1 VPGPIEVCSW
11 VTKKNLQGLPDTSVS
26 RWLSRSNKLLF
37 PVYTALAAFLLY
49 TCVYGFRKTFAVAT
63 FEGIEYWGV
72 SYKVWLVVFQVV
84 GYALSKF
91 IGIKVVS
98 ELKSSARFGGILIFS
113 LIAGLSW
120 LFFGLVPAPYNVFFL
135 LTNGLPLGMIWGL
148 IFSYLEGRQTTEA
161 LGAGLSVSF
170 IFSAGFSKTVGAFI
184 LTWGVSE
191 TWMPFV
197 ASMLFTPPLLLFLW
211 LLDQV
216 PPPTMIDQALRTKR
230 QPMNAHDRKKFAQMF
245 APVLLVLILAYMM
258 LTAMRDFRDNF
269 SKEIWT
275 ALGYNAS
282 PEIFT
287 LTEIPIALLVLIA
300 IGSMIFIKD
309 NKKALFVNLYMIMAG
324 FAFVG
329 IGTLLF
335 QNRLISPT
343 AWIILSGFGLYL
355 GYVPF
360 NCVLF
365 ERLIATFKITGTVGF
380 VMYLAD
386 AFGYLGSVGVLLYKE
401 FMQPGVSWLDFFI
414 TSGFVVNISGMVLLA
429 ISIIYFD
436 RKQEYN
442 VIPKYYEK
450 PI

>member
-1 VPGPIEVCSW
+1 LQIQPDSF
-11 VTKKNLQGLPDTSVS
+11 VT
-26 RWLSRSNKLLF
+26 RWLSGSNKLRF
-37 PVYTALAAFLLY
+37 TVYTALVAFLLY
-49 TCVYGFRKTFAVAT
+49 TCVYVFRKTFAVAT

-72 SYKVWLVVFQVV
+72 SYKVWLVVFQVI

-98 ELKSSARFGGILIFS
+98 ELKSSARFMGILIFS
-113 LIAGLSW
+113 LVAGLSW
-120 LFFGLVPAPYNVFFL
+120 LFFGLVPAPYNVIFL
-135 LTNGLPLGMIWGL
+135 FTNGLPLGMIWGL
-148 IFSYLEGRQTTEA
+148 IFSYLEGRTTTEA

-170 IFSAGFSKTVGAFI
+170 IFSAGFSKTIGAFI

-197 ASMLFTPPLLLFLW
+197 ASLMFTPLMLLFLW
-211 LLDQV
+211 MLNQV
-216 PPPTMIDQALRTKR
+216 PPPTMVDQAMRTKR
-230 QPMNAHDRKKFAQMF
+230 QPMDADDRRKFVMMF
-245 APVLLVLILAYMM
+245 APVLVVLIISYMM
-258 LTAMRDFRDNF
+258 LTAMRDLRDNF

-275 ALGYNAS
+275 ALGYNVS
-282 PEIFT
+282 PDTFT
-287 LTEIPIALLVLIA
+287 WTEVPISLVVLIA
-300 IGSMIFIKD
+300 IGSIIFIKS
-309 NKKALFVNLYMIMAG
+309 NKKALFVTLYVILAG

-329 IGTLLF
+329 LGTLLF
-335 QNRLISPT
+335 QSHLISAP
-343 AWIILSGFGLYL
+343 AWVIFTGFGLYL

-365 ERLIATFKITGTVGF
+365 ERLIAAFRITGTVGF

-401 FMQPGVSWLDFFI
+401 FAQPNVSWLDFF
-414 TSGFVVNISGMVLLA
+414 TASGFVVSISGMVLLT
-429 ISIIYFD
+429 ISIVYFN
-436 RKQEYN
+436 RKQEYK

>member
-1 VPGPIEVCSW
+1 MWKYVRV
-11 VTKKNLQGLPDTSVS
+11 KKLNDRTSS
-26 RWLSRSNKLLF
+26 ITTWLSGQGKLSF
-37 PVYTALAAFLLY
+37 SVYAALSAFLLY
-49 TCVYGFRKTFAVAT
+49 TCVYGLRKTFSVAT
-63 FEGIEYWGV
+63 FDGIEYLGV
-72 SYKVWLVVFQVV
+72 SYKVWLVVFQVI

-98 ELKSSARFGGILIFS
+98 ELKASARFGGILFLS
-113 LIAGLSW
+113 MIAGLSW
-120 LFFGLVPAPYNVFFL
+120 LLFALVPAPYNIIFL
-135 LTNGLPLGMIWGL
+135 FTNGLPLGMIWGL

-197 ASMLFTPPLLLFLW
+197 ASMIFLPPLFLFLW
-211 LLDQV
+211 LLDRV
-216 PPPTMIDQALRTKR
+216 PPPTGVDQALRTKR
-230 QPMNAHDRKKFAQMF
+230 QPMNGEERIRFAKMF
-245 APVLLVLILAYMM
+245 GPILFVLIIAYMM

-275 ALGYNAS
+275 SLGHNAS

-287 LTEIPIALLVLIA
+287 LTEIPIAIVVLIA
-300 IGSMIFIKD
+300 IGSMIFIRN
-309 NKKALFVNLYMIMAG
+309 NKKALFVNLYMVLAG
-324 FAFVG
+324 FAFLGV
-329 IGTLLF
+329 GTLLF
-335 QNRLISPT
+335 QNHLISPT
-343 AWIILSGFGLYL
+343 AWIIITGFGLYL

-365 ERLIATFKITGTVGF
+365 ERLIAAFRITGTVGF

-401 FMQPGVSWLDFFI
+401 FAQPNVSWVDFLI
-414 TSGFVVNISGMVLLA
+414 TGGFTLGVLGIALMV
-429 ISIIYFD
+429 ISIFLIFG
-436 RKQEYN
+436 YN
-442 VIPKYYEK
+442 ENTVASGRRDIRPV
-450 PI
+450 